1 MGSILSA
8 LRLALVAILRHKTRS
23 LLTVLG
29 ILIGVAAVVMVTALS
44 SAATSK
50 VGGQIESFAANA
62 IFVSPRPTQQHGA
75 RRNGRLTDADARAIA
90 REAVS
95 VVASAP
101 FLQTMTQV
109 VRGEKNAATTVI
121 GTTLPYFDVR
131 RFEIARGALWSETDE
146 LLKTKVCVIGPV
158 LAKKLFGPTEDPV
171 GQLIRIGRAP
181 YRVIGLLKERGT
193 SPFGEDQD
201 DRIAM
206 PIGSYRARVSYT
218 WQGRADLV
226 MASAR
231 NEEVSDR
238 AIRQITSILR
248 QRHRLPDLADD
259 DFRVSS
265 QADLLKAQRAISGAL
280 SALLLGVAAVS
291 LVVGGVGVMN
301 IMLVSVSERTRE
313 IGIRMSIGARE
324 GDILWQFL
332 VEAVALSL
340 GGGLLG
346 GALGAA
352 GAYGLGFALDWPV
365 IPTAGSM
372 LVALGTSAVIG
383 IVFGYLPARRAA
395 QMDPIDALRVE

>member
-1 MGSILSA
+1 MTPFLSA
-8 LRLALVAILRHKTRS
+8 LRLALVAIARHKTRS

-50 VGGQIESFAANA
+50 VGGQLESFAANA
-62 IFVSPRPTQQHGA
+62 IFVSPRPTQQRGA
-75 RRNGRLTDADARAIA
+75 RRSGRLTDSDARAIG
-90 REAVS
+90 REALS

-109 VRGEKNAATTVI
+109 VRGERNTATTIV
-121 GTTLPYFDVR
+121 GSTLAYFEVR
-131 RFEIARGALWSETDE
+131 RFELARGSLWTETDE
-146 LLKTKVCVIGPV
+146 LLKTKVCVVGPELV
-158 LAKKLFGPTEDPV
+158 RKLFFSTEDPV
-171 GQLIRIGRAP
+171 GQVIRIGRAP
-181 YRVIGLLKERGT
+181 YRIIGLLKPRGT

-218 WQGRADLV
+218 WQGRADLI
-226 MASAR
+226 MTSAR
-231 NEEVSDR
+231 SEDVSER
-238 AIRQITSILR
+238 AMAQITSILR
-248 QRHRLPDLADD
+248 QKHRLPEGSEN

-265 QADLLKAQRAISGAL
+265 QAEFLQAQRAISGAL

-291 LVVGGVGVMN
+291 LIVGGVGVMN

-324 GDILWQFL
+324 GDILSQFL

-346 GALGAA
+346 AALGAA

-365 IPTAGSM
+365 VPTVTSM
-372 LVALGTSAVIG
+372 LVALGASAAIG
-383 IVFGYLPARRAA
+383 IVFGFLPARRAA
-395 QMDPIDALRVE
+395 KMDPIDALRVD

>member
-1 MGSILSA
+1 MTPFLSA
-8 LRLALVAILRHKTRS
+8 LRLALVAIARHKTRS

-29 ILIGVAAVVMVTALS
+29 VLIGVAAVVMVTALS

-50 VGGQIESFAANA
+50 VGGQLESFAANA
-62 IFVSPRPTQQHGA
+62 IFVSPRPTQQRGA
-75 RRNGRLTDADARAIA
+75 RRNGRLTDSDARAIG
-90 REAVS
+90 REALS

-109 VRGEKNAATTVI
+109 VRGERNTATTIV
-121 GTTLPYFDVR
+121 GSTLAYFEVR
-131 RFEIARGALWSETDE
+131 RFELARGSLWTETDE
-146 LLKTKVCVIGPV
+146 LLKTKVCVVGPELV
-158 LAKKLFGPTEDPV
+158 RKLFASSEDPV
-171 GQLIRIGRAP
+171 GQVIRIGRAP
-181 YRVIGLLKERGT
+181 YRIIGLLKARGT

-218 WQGRADLV
+218 WQGRADLI
-226 MASAR
+226 MTSAR
-231 NEEVSDR
+231 SEDVSER
-238 AIRQITSILR
+238 AMAQITSILR
-248 QRHRLPDLADD
+248 QKHRLPEGSEN

-265 QADLLKAQRAISGAL
+265 QAEFLQAQRAISGAL

-291 LVVGGVGVMN
+291 LIVGGVGVMN

-324 GDILWQFL
+324 GDILSQFL

-346 GALGAA
+346 AALGAA

-365 IPTAGSM
+365 VPTATSM
-372 LVALGTSAVIG
+372 LVALGTSAAIG
-383 IVFGYLPARRAA
+383 IIFGFLPARRAA
-395 QMDPIDALRVE
+395 KMDPIDALRVD